1 MTLNYVIWSLA
12 PKEEYVFPLGTS
24 LAISLNGVCLFNYGM
39 QYTYSNL
46 IEMAGIDTTYTMLQK
61 WAKINM
67 YRVYNGNYA
76 ASKDRKEQRN
86 MRKRVQIKKQDA
98 FQHLEGVQYQS
109 QSFYEKGD
117 QGTNGDKVEEVVKT
131 HLKKE
136 NTVITL

>member
-1 MTLNYVIWSLA
+1 MATQRCNTCSCQFHISTAGDEFLEGYKSCRTQNPNMTLNYVIWSLA

-24 LAISLNGVCLFNYGM
+24 LAISLSGVCLFNNCI

-61 WAKINM
+61 RAKINM

-86 MRKRVQIKKQDA
+86 MRKRV
-98 FQHLEGVQYQS
+98 
-109 QSFYEKGD
+109 
-117 QGTNGDKVEEVVKT
+117 
-131 HLKKE
+131 
-136 NTVITL
+136 

>member
-86 MRKRVQIKKQDA
+86 MRKRV
-98 FQHLEGVQYQS
+98 
-109 QSFYEKGD
+109 
-117 QGTNGDKVEEVVKT
+117 
-131 HLKKE
+131 
-136 NTVITL
+136 